1 MAIEYKNVVKEI
13 TTTGSDQVIY
23 TCPTTTSLVKY
34 MAIIKTC
41 TIFNTTAG
49 AGTLDVQVTDASA
62 SATHAIKHFDTT
74 AYAAK
79 ATVDVTSVISP
90 TGAYNSGGPIV
101 LESADILKINTSV
114 QPANA
119 FVSVMEVSEELRGV

>member
-1 MAIEYKNVVKEI
+1 MVFIIMAIEYKNTVLEI
-13 TTTGSDQVIY
+13 TSTGSDQVIY
-23 TCPTTTSLVKY
+23 TCPTSTSLLKY
-34 MAIIKTC
+34 MAIVKTF
-41 TIFNTTAG
+41 TVLNTTAG
-49 AGTLDVQVTDASA
+49 AGTVDIQLTDSSA
-62 SATHAIKHFDTT
+62 SATHAIRHFDST

-79 ATVDVTSVISP
+79 TTVNVTS
-90 TGAYNSGGPIV
+90 NGPIV

>member
-1 MAIEYKNVVKEI
+1 MAIEYKNSVLEI
-13 TTTGSDQVIY
+13 TSTGSDQVIY
-23 TCPTTTSLVKY
+23 TCPTSTSLLKY
-34 MAIIKTC
+34 MAIVKTF
-41 TIFNTTAG
+41 TVLNTTAG
-49 AGTLDVQVTDASA
+49 AGTVDIQLTDSSA
-62 SATHAIKHFDTT
+62 SATHAIRHFDAT

-90 TGAYNSGGPIV
+90 TGPYNGGGTIV

>member
-1 MAIEYKNVVKEI
+1 MAIEYKNSVLEI
-13 TTTGSDQVIY
+13 TTTGSDQPIY
-23 TCPTTTSLVKY
+23 TCPTSTGLINYSAIVK
-34 MAIIKTC
+34 TF
-41 TIFNTTAG
+41 TVLNTTGG

-79 ATVDVTSVISP
+79 ATVDITSVISP
-90 TGAYNSGGPIV
+90 TGAYNNGGTIV

-114 QPANA
+114 QPANT
-119 FVSVMEVSEELRGV
+119 FVSVMEISDDLRGV

>member
-1 MAIEYKNVVKEI
+1 MAIEYKNSVLEI
-13 TTTGSDQVIY
+13 TSTGSDQVIY
-23 TCPTTTSLVKY
+23 TCPTSTSLVKY
-34 MAIIKTC
+34 MAIVKTC
-41 TIFNTTAG
+41 TVFNTTAG

-74 AYAAK
+74 AYASK

-90 TGAYNSGGPIV
+90 TGAYNGGGPIV

-114 QPANA
+114 QPANVL
-119 FVSVMEVSEELRGV
+119 VSVMEVSEELRGV

>member
-1 MAIEYKNVVKEI
+1 MAIEYKNSVLEI
-13 TTTGSDQVIY
+13 TSTGSDQVIY
-23 TCPTTTSLVKY
+23 TCPTSTSLVKY
-34 MAIIKTC
+34 MAIVKTC
-41 TIFNTTAG
+41 TVFNTTAG
-49 AGTLDVQVTDASA
+49 AGTLDVQVTDTSA

-90 TGAYNSGGPIV
+90 TGAYNGGGPIV

-119 FVSVMEVSEELRGV
+119 FVSVMEISEELRGV

>member
-1 MAIEYKNVVKEI
+1 MAIEYKNTVLEI
-13 TTTGSDQVIY
+13 TSTGSDQTIY
-23 TCPTTTSLVKY
+23 TCPTSTSLVKY
-34 MAIIKTC
+34 MAIVKTF
-41 TIFNTTAG
+41 TVFNTTAG
-49 AGTLDVQVTDASA
+49 AGTVDIQLTDSSA
-62 SATHAIKHFDTT
+62 SATHAIRHFDST

-79 ATVDVTSVISP
+79 ATVNVTS
-90 TGAYNSGGPIV
+90 NGPIV

>member
-1 MAIEYKNVVKEI
+1 MAIEYKNSVLEI

-23 TCPTTTSLVKY
+23 TCPTSTGLINYSAIVK
-34 MAIIKTC
+34 TF
-41 TIFNTTAG
+41 TVLNTTAG
-49 AGTLDVQVTDASA
+49 AGTVDIQLTDTSA
-62 SATHAIKHFDTT
+62 SATHAIRHFDST

-79 ATVDVTSVISP
+79 TTVDVTSM
-90 TGAYNSGGPIV
+90 GPIV

-119 FVSVMEVSEELRGV
+119 FVSVMEISDDLRGV

>member
-1 MAIEYKNVVKEI
+1 MAIEYKNSVLEI
-13 TTTGSDQVIY
+13 TSTGSDQTIY
-23 TCPTTTSLVKY
+23 TCPTSTGLIKY
-34 MAIIKTC
+34 MAIVKTF
-41 TIFNTTAG
+41 TVLNTTAG
-49 AGTLDVQVTDASA
+49 AGTVDIQLTDTSA
-62 SATHAIKHFDTT
+62 SATHAIRHFDAT

-79 ATVDVTSVISP
+79 ATVNVTS
-90 TGAYNSGGPIV
+90 NGPIV